1 MDGPKAQSRAGAGA
15 RVNYA
20 GGHASSI
27 WAAGAPEINYVK
39 SEDGYIAY
47 QVFGRGPFDIMLIG
61 NWASNIEVMWEHPSM
76 ARYLDRL
83 GQFARVIC
91 FDKRG
96 AGLSDPVS
104 LGALPTLEHW
114 MDDARVVL
122 DAVGSKETAL
132 IGDAE
137 GGPMAMMFAATFPG
151 RTRALVLVNTFARM
165 LRGADYPI
173 GMPAEAAERLLQIW
187 ERSWGTGIVL
197 ELSAPSVADDPEMQ
211 RWVGRYMRLSA
222 PPAASTRM
230 YRWVLQV
237 DVRSVLPSIQAP
249 TLILHRVENRHYRV
263 PMGRYL
269 AEHIPGAKYVEF
281 PGADWYPPFVNAQ
294 PVLDEIEEFLTGARP
309 VPAQDRILATVLF
322 TDIVGS
328 TDLAARLGDQRW
340 LDLRAAH
347 DGLVR
352 THLDRYRGK
361 EVATTGDGFLATFD
375 GPARAVRCA
384 SEIASSV
391 RSLGIEIRAGLH
403 SGEVEIQDGQ
413 IAGIAVHIA
422 ARVMALAGK
431 GQVLVSGTL
440 KDLVVGSAIRFSDRG
455 AHSLRGIPGEWR
467 LFEVI
472 GLS

>member
-1 MDGPKAQSRAGAGA
+1 MDGGEARDRASAGTPIGHNA
-15 RVNYA
+15 GHPASMGVAGIPETRYA
-20 GGHASSI
+20 
-27 WAAGAPEINYVK
+27 K
-39 SEDGYIAY
+39 SEDGYVAY
-47 QVFGRGPFDIMLIG
+47 QVFGQGPYDLMFIG
-61 NWASNIEVMWEHPSM
+61 NWASNLEVMWEHPSM

-83 GQFARVIC
+83 GHFARVIC

-96 AGLSDPVS
+96 AGLSDPVAV
-104 LGALPTLEHW
+104 GALPTLEHW
-114 MDDARVVL
+114 MDDARIVL
-122 DAVGSKETAL
+122 DAAGAETAAL

-137 GGPMAMMFAATFPG
+137 GGPMAMMFAATYPQ

-173 GMPAEAAERLLQIW
+173 GMPQEAAERFLEIW
-187 ERSWGTGIVL
+187 ERAWGTGVVL
-197 ELSAPSVADDPEMQ
+197 ELSAPSAAGDPHLQ

-230 YRWVLQV
+230 YQWVLQV

-249 TLILHRVENRHYRV
+249 TLILHRAENRHYRV

-269 AEHIPGAKYVEF
+269 AEHIPGAKYVEL
-281 PGADWYPPFVNAQ
+281 PGADWYPPFVNAE
-294 PVLDEIEEFLTGARP
+294 PVLDEIEEFLTGAP
-309 VPAQDRILATVLF
+309 PSPAQDRILATVLF

-328 TDLAARLGDQRW
+328 TDLATRLGDQHW

-352 THLDRYRGK
+352 TNLARYRGK

-384 SEIASSV
+384 SEIASAV

-422 ARVMALAGK
+422 ARVMALAGE
-431 GQVLVSGTL
+431 GRVLVSGTV
-440 KDLVVGSAIRFSDRG
+440 KDLVVGSPIRFADRG
-455 AHSLRGIPGEWR
+455 SHSLRGIPGEWR
-467 LFEVI
+467 LFEVT
-472 GLS
+472 GFA